1 MGQFKK
7 QKGVTMIALVVTI
20 VVMLIIA
27 SIMVATFSGKSG
39 MVDKATDSQIMTE
52 LSQLQDTLNSKR
64 AEGEGKRLKAGDYSG
79 ELSNKDLQDN
89 NIISSDKYLT
99 QLNIRVGLVNL
110 KELNVTSN
118 LGNNQTTYTENEYER
133 LTSFTDVFA
142 LNLSNNTLYYVRDG
156 KIWSLKGDVNEND
169 LISKVESDKIQI
181 TAVPNNDT
189 WTNKDVKVTIEYGN
203 SLTNKTYKLSDEA
216 ENTVTENKVE
226 RAISSNTQI
235 IAEAKNGNKAVTE
248 KYTVKNIDKEAP
260 KIILKNTG
268 DKMLKDGTAT
278 IKIQVNVNDEGGS
291 QLASQKYGWSSSKD
305 VEPTGED
312 WKDVT
317 DDEITKKVTELGDW
331 YLWVIATDNAS
342 NKTQQVLKCS
352 ITEGIAKIVETN
364 VIYPSVQDAIEQC
377 LKDGTKATIQL
388 LRDTEETCN
397 VYSGQ
402 NITLDLN
409 GNTIS
414 NNLYNMCTI
423 ENNGTLSII
432 DSSTDENKIGK
443 IAFYCKGK

>member
-64 AEGEGKRLKAGDYSG
+64 AEGEGKRLKVGDYSG

-156 KIWSLKGDVNEND
+156 KIWS
-169 LISKVESDKIQI
+169 
-181 TAVPNNDT
+181 
-189 WTNKDVKVTIEYGN
+189 
-203 SLTNKTYKLSDEA
+203 
-216 ENTVTENKVE
+216 
-226 RAISSNTQI
+226 
-235 IAEAKNGNKAVTE
+235 
-248 KYTVKNIDKEAP
+248 
-260 KIILKNTG
+260 
-268 DKMLKDGTAT
+268 
-278 IKIQVNVNDEGGS
+278 
-291 QLASQKYGWSSSKD
+291 
-305 VEPTGED
+305 
-312 WKDVT
+312 
-317 DDEITKKVTELGDW
+317 
-331 YLWVIATDNAS
+331 
-342 NKTQQVLKCS
+342 
-352 ITEGIAKIVETN
+352 
-364 VIYPSVQDAIEQC
+364 
-377 LKDGTKATIQL
+377 
-388 LRDTEETCN
+388 
-397 VYSGQ
+397 
-402 NITLDLN
+402 
-409 GNTIS
+409 
-414 NNLYNMCTI
+414 
-423 ENNGTLSII
+423 
-432 DSSTDENKIGK
+432 
-443 IAFYCKGK
+443 